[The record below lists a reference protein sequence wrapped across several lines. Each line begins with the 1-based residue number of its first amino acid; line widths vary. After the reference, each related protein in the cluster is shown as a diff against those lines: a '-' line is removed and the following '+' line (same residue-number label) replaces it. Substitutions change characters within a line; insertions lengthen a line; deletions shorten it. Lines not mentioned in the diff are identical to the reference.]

1 MSRDEGESPGGE
13 PLLRAR
19 NLAKVYQQRGEP
31 VHALRDASVTVAPG
45 ELVALEGRSGSGK
58 TTFLHLAAG
67 LDTPDEGHVELLG
80 TDLAAAGTRDRLALR
95 ADGLGF
101 VFQEPGLVPE
111 LTLLENAAMAAR
123 IRGVGGADA
132 RDRAAERLAA
142 VGLEGL
148 GARFPAEVSGGEAQR
163 ASLAR
168 ALAKDPVLLVGDEP
182 TAELDRES
190 AEAVADVIRRY
201 VDAGG
206 AALVATH
213 DEVLAGAAHRRV
225 RLRDGR
231 IVDGAPP

>member
-1 MSRDEGESPGGE
+1 MTHDEGGSPGGE
-13 PLLRAR
+13 PLIQAR
-19 NLAKVYQQRGEP
+19 NVAKTYQQREEP
-31 VHALRDASVTVAPG
+31 VHALRDASVTVAAG

-67 LDTPDEGHVELLG
+67 LDDPDGGSVALLG
-80 TDLAAAGTRDRLALR
+80 ADLGAAGTRERLAVR
-95 ADGLGF
+95 AEGLGF

-111 LTLLENAAMAAR
+111 LTLAENAAMAAR
-123 IRGVGGADA
+123 IRGVGGAEA
-132 RDRAAERLAA
+132 RDRARRRLAE

-148 GARFPAEVSGGEAQR
+148 GDRFPAEVSGGEAQR

-168 ALAKDPVLLVGDEP
+168 ALTKDPVLLVGDEP

-190 AEAVADVIRRY
+190 AEAVTAVIRRY
-201 VDAGG
+201 VGEGG

-213 DEVLAGAAHRRV
+213 DEVLASAAHRRV

-231 IVDGAPP
+231 IVDGDPA